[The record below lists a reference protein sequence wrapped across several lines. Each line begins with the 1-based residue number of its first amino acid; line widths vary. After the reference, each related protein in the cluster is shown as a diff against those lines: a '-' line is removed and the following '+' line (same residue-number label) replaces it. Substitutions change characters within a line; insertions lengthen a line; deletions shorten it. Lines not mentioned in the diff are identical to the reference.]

1 MLVDDEPAF
10 GLFHPMRFKKL
21 SSLLL
26 NPDIFFSKW
35 KYMYM
40 RLSCEN
46 VQKKKKKKYF
56 NWLFIVVEQRFVF
69 FFFFLNSKLL

>member
-1 MLVDDEPAF
+1 MLIDDEPAF

-21 SSLLL
+21 FSLLL

-40 RLSCEN
+40 KLSCEN
-46 VQKKKKKKYF
+46 VKKKKKKKKFVCYL
-56 NWLFIVVEQRFVF
+56 NIYIGVTKVF
-69 FFFFLNSKLL
+69 FYHKVF